1 MKKRTIQF
9 NKRNISIIT
18 HQITHNYYIPKNL
31 PSYPY
36 IRLPS
41 RIPKIARSSS
51 AISLNT
57 FSNYNSNKQFNSNDI
72 FGIDFPYDNYNKQV
86 VYSGRIYSINL
97 SKKKRRRK
105 FY

>member
-18 HQITHNYYIPKNL
+18 PQITHNYYIPKNL
-31 PSYPY
+31 PSHPY

-51 AISLNT
+51 PISLNT
-57 FSNYNSNKQFNSNDI
+57 LLIIIAINNLTQM
-72 FGIDFPYDNYNKQV
+72 
-86 VYSGRIYSINL
+86 IYL
-97 SKKKRRRK
+97 E
-105 FY
+105 